1 MIQPS
6 SKSINI
12 DSAFK
17 QACVSTQVEQNY
29 FETPQ
34 KGSAS
39 GRMLKTIS
47 WLAWESKSKLM
58 QTKQ

>member
-1 MIQPS
+1 MLHPS
-6 SKSINI
+6 SESINI

-34 KGSAS
+34 KGSTS

-47 WLAWESKSKLM
+47 WLAWENKSEFT

>member
-1 MIQPS
+1 MLHPP

-17 QACVSTQVEQNY
+17 QACVSTQVEENY

-34 KGSAS
+34 KASAS
-39 GRMLKTIS
+39 GRMLKAIS
-47 WLAWESKSKLM
+47 WLAWENKSKLM